1 MYDYQTDIS
10 DCNDI
15 STPVKNQ
22 CTVGGRRLFLF
33 GYCAGIPSFDD
44 GIVQLIEDGVV
55 TISCASDDTRIPL
68 QRKSQIDCIKY
79 TIMLPMSR
87 LVLVDDEQYVTDA
100 WHQVMNRDYSKNPQ
114 NMLQRIA
121 YKCWNTST
129 DILDI
134 KLKIQ

>member
-1 MYDYQTDIS
+1 MIMYDHQPDDIVTS
-10 DCNDI
+10 LVN
-15 STPVKNQ
+15 KQ
-22 CTVGGRRLFLF
+22 CTAGDRRLFLF
-33 GYCAGIPSFDD
+33 GYCAGIPSFHD
-44 GIVQLIEDGVV
+44 GIVQLIEDGIV
-55 TISCASDDTRIPL
+55 TMSCASDDTRIPL

-87 LVLVDDEQYVTDA
+87 LVLVDDEKYVIEA
-100 WHQVMNRDYSKNPQ
+100 WHRVMNCDYSKNPQ